1 MHRLKRK
8 NVHILVIYFGGTYAI
23 MFLGIKLDIF
33 NK

>member
-8 NVHILVIYFGGTYAI
+8 NMHILVVYFEGIYAI

-33 NK
+33 NE